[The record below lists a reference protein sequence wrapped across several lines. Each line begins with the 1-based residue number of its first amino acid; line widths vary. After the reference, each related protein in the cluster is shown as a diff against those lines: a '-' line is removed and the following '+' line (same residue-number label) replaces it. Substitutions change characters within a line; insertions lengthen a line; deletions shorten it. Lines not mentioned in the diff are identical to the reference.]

1 MRKKADCAVRNL
13 VFRGEIMAR
22 HARKQSQSG
31 MYHVM
36 LHGINRQDLFHDNDD
51 LQKMVTV
58 LSECTEISRVCLHGY
73 CLMTNHVHLLA
84 QTGENS
90 DSETLP
96 QFMKRIAIRYAMYY
110 NNKYNRVGSLFQ
122 DRYRSEA
129 VETDAYFLAVLRYI
143 HQNPVKA
150 GIAKTPSECVWSSYG
165 SYVGK
170 TGFVYTD
177 LADSMLG
184 ETFQSYMEDAGTQYI
199 SLDEETYRLTDSE
212 LSTAIEEALKMPVS
226 SIASL
231 DRATRNNALR
241 LITEMK
247 GSTYRQ
253 ISRLTGLSIG
263 LISSVSGK

>member
-1 MRKKADCAVRNL
+1 MVRKL

-31 MYHVM
+31 IYHVM
-36 LHGINRQDLFHDNDD
+36 LRGINRQDLFHNNDD
-51 LQKMVTV
+51 LQKMITV
-58 LSECTEISRVCLHGY
+58 LSECTEISRVRLHGY

-84 QTGENS
+84 QTGEDF
-90 DSETLP
+90 DSETLA
-96 QFMKRIAIRYAMYY
+96 QYMKRIAVRYAMYY

-129 VETDAYFLAVLRYI
+129 VETDAYFLVALRYI

-150 GIAKTPSECVWSSYG
+150 GIAKTPSEHVWSSYG
-165 SYVGK
+165 NYVGRP
-170 TGFVYTD
+170 GFVYTNM
-177 LADSMLG
+177 ADSMLG
-184 ETFQSYMEDAGTQYI
+184 ETFENYMEDAGVQCLD
-199 SLDEETYRLTDSE
+199 LDEETHRLTDAE
-212 LSTAIEEALKMPVS
+212 LSITVEETLKMPMS
-226 SIASL
+226 AIASL

-241 LITEMK
+241 LITAMK

-263 LISSVSGK
+263 LISAASGK